1 MVQNNYDI
9 IRNFIKSSSEDKEA
23 AYVKGKGWSFDLKI
37 GNEYFLS
44 GDNEPHYLEDKNR
57 FIIIKPGKFG
67 SLITK
72 EEICIDN
79 KHIGLIS
86 VKFSYK
92 QKGLINVSGFHV
104 DPCYNGNIIFT
115 VFNAGPKDI
124 YIKKD
129 EYVFMICFLE
139 LQQSLSDVHRNIS
152 EVKTC
157 TESCNTKKGYLSIP
171 VSMIEGL
178 GGHSLTLMENNR
190 RIEQL
195 EFYVKIIAGV
205 AIGLIAMSLKNFF

>member
-1 MVQNNYDI
+1 MVQNDFNTI
-9 IRNFIKSSSEDKEA
+9 KHFIKCVPDEIVGGSELEK
-23 AYVKGKGWSFDLKI
+23 YRKNGYKKGKQWSFDLKI

-44 GDNEPHYLEDKNR
+44 GDDTPKKLDDNSQ

-72 EEICIDN
+72 EVISIDE

-104 DPCYNGNIIFT
+104 DPNYEGNIIFT

-129 EYVFMICFLE
+129 DYVFMICFLPLNVPPE
-139 LQQSLSDVHRNIS
+139 RP
-152 EVKTC
+152 EK
-157 TESCNTKKGYLSIP
+157 KPKGYSSIP
-171 VSMIEGL
+171 VKMIEGL
-178 GGHSLTLMENNR
+178 GGHSLTLTEYNR
-190 RIEQL
+190 RIEKL
-195 EFYVKIIAGV
+195 EFYMKIIAGV
-205 AIGLIAMSLKNFF
+205 AIGLIAVSLKNLF

>member
-1 MVQNNYDI
+1 MVQNDYNKIKD
-9 IRNFIKSSSEDKEA
+9 FIKATSCTNESSAELEEYRKASFK
-23 AYVKGKGWSFDLKI
+23 KGKDWSFDLKI
-37 GNEYFLS
+37 GSEYFLS
-44 GDNEPHYLEDKNR
+44 GNDTPEYLDDSNK

-67 SLITK
+67 SLIT
-72 EEICIDN
+72 EEVLSLDN

-86 VKFSYK
+86 VKFSFK

-104 DPCYNGNIIFT
+104 DPNYKGNIVFT

-139 LQQSLSDVHRNIS
+139 LQNNLESLEED
-152 EVKTC
+152 KK
-157 TESCNTKKGYLSIP
+157 KKGYDSIP
-171 VSMIEGL
+171 LNMIEGL
-178 GGHSLTLMENNR
+178 GGNSLTLTENNR

-205 AIGLIAMSLKNFF
+205 AVGLIALSLKSFF

>member
-1 MVQNNYDI
+1 MVQNNFNVI
-9 IRNFIKSSSEDKEA
+9 KHFIDHVPNEPMDGNALEQYRLA
-23 AYVKGKGWSFDLKI
+23 AYSEGKDWSFDLRI
-37 GNEYFLS
+37 GAEYFLS
-44 GDNEPHYLEDKNR
+44 GDTAPEKLTDSNQ

-72 EEICIDN
+72 EVVSIDN
-79 KHIGLIS
+79 NHIGLIS

-104 DPCYNGNIIFT
+104 DPNYKGNIVFT
-115 VFNAGPKDI
+115 VFNAGPQDI

-139 LQQSLSDVHRNIS
+139 LKS
-152 EVKTC
+152 EL
-157 TESCNTKKGYLSIP
+157 ENSEQKKGYSSIP

-205 AIGLIAMSLKNFF
+205 AVGLIALSLKSFF